1 MRLHCCIG
9 LRGLIPFLRPVFWD
23 VEKYH
28 MYDVIVVGGGS
39 AGAAVAARLSEDPS
53 RRVLLLEAGLDWRAD
68 EAPWEVRTPN
78 PIPIIHKRE
87 YQEKWQWPDLLTRR
101 VAGQEPR
108 FYWRGKGLGGSSMMN
123 GQIAIRGVADA
134 FDEWAAS
141 GCTGWSAREVMP
153 LFSVIEDD
161 LEFGDVVG
169 HGKGGPLPVYRAP
182 PEKWGPIDRGLR
194 DAALASGYPWCADV
208 NGPDGEGVASYP
220 INSRDSRRITTNE
233 GYLEPARG
241 RANLEIRGRTLV
253 DRVLISDGRATG
265 LRVHTEGQGTSEI
278 SARQIVLCAGAIH
291 SPAIL
296 LRSGLGPAEEL
307 KAMGIAVERDLPVG
321 RHFFDHPLFR
331 ATIQLHENLRPTDP
345 DTRHTNC
352 CVTYSSGLANG
363 GKRDMI
369 LIAFNHRGIGMPGA
383 IGAGLFNAY
392 SRGTLKLASTDPSV
406 DPIVEENMLADP
418 RDMLRMMDAV
428 KRLAVITSQPALSG
442 IADWIRLTDTDL
454 TLPQAAALPDHELDA
469 LLRRETGDIQH
480 AAGSCRM
487 TGVHDTGGVVN
498 PDGTVKG
505 ISGLRVADASI
516 MPSDCRANTHFT
528 TVVIGEAIARMMM
541 R

>member
-1 MRLHCCIG
+1 
-9 LRGLIPFLRPVFWD
+9 
-23 VEKYH
+23 

-39 AGAAVAARLSEDPS
+39 AGAAVAARLSEDPA
-53 RRVLLLEAGLDWRAD
+53 RRVLLLEAGSDWRAD

-78 PIPIIHKRE
+78 PIPIIHSRE
-87 YQEKWQWPDLLTRR
+87 YQEKWQWPHLLTRR

-134 FDEWAAS
+134 FDEWAAG

-161 LEFGDVVG
+161 LEFGDSAG
-169 HGKGGPLPVYRAP
+169 HGRGGPLPVYRAP
-182 PEKWGPIDRGLR
+182 PETWGPVDRGLR
-194 DAALASGYPWCADV
+194 DAALATGYAWCADV
-208 NGPDGEGVASYP
+208 NGPDGEGVACYP

-233 GYLEPARG
+233 AYLEPARG
-241 RANLEIRGRTLV
+241 RPNLDIRGRALV
-253 DRVLISDGRATG
+253 DRLVIKDGKAIG
-265 LRVHTEGQGTSEI
+265 VRVHIEGQGSSEI
-278 SARQIVLCAGAIH
+278 RAREIVLCAGAIH

-296 LRSGLGPAEEL
+296 LRSGIGPADEL
-307 KAMGIAVERDLPVG
+307 KAMGIPVERDLPVG

-331 ATIQLHENLRPTDP
+331 ATIQLREQFRPTDP
-345 DTRHTNC
+345 DARHTNC
-352 CVTYSSGLANG
+352 CVTYSSGLADG

-369 LIAFNHRGIGMPGA
+369 LIAFNHRGIGNPGA

-392 SRGTLKLASTDPSV
+392 SRGHLKLASTDASI
-406 DPIVEENMLADP
+406 DPIVEENMLADE
-418 RDMLRMMDAV
+418 RDLLRMVDAV
-428 KRLAVITSQPALSG
+428 KRLAVLTTQPALAD
-442 IADWIRLTDTDL
+442 IAEWIRLIDTDL
-454 TLPQAAALPDHELDA
+454 TLPQAAALPNGELEA
-469 LLRRETGDIQH
+469 LLRRDTGDIQH

-487 TGVHDTGGVVN
+487 AGFNDANGVVN

-505 ISGLRVADASI
+505 IAALRVADASI

-541 R
+541 RTTGVSNDAAAMAF

>member
-1 MRLHCCIG
+1 
-9 LRGLIPFLRPVFWD
+9 
-23 VEKYH
+23 

-39 AGAAVAARLSEDPS
+39 AGAAVAARLSEDPG

-68 EAPWEVRTPN
+68 QAPWEVTTPN

-87 YQEKWQWPDLLTRR
+87 FQEKWQWPDLLTRR
-101 VAGQEPR
+101 VAGQEAR

-134 FDEWAAS
+134 FDEWAAR
-141 GCTGWSAREVMP
+141 GCTGWSAKDVMP

-161 LEFGDVVG
+161 LEFGDTEG
-169 HGKGGPLPVYRAP
+169 HGRGGPLPVYRAP
-182 PEKWGPIDRGLR
+182 PGTWGPIDRGLR
-194 DAALASGYPWCADV
+194 DAALASGYPWCADL
-208 NGPDGEGVASYP
+208 NGPDGEGAACYP
-220 INSRDSRRITTNE
+220 INSRNHRRISTNE
-233 GYLEPARG
+233 AYLEPARG
-241 RANLEIRGRTLV
+241 RANLEIRGKVLV
-253 DRVLISDGRATG
+253 DRVVIRDGAATG
-265 LRVHTEGQGTSEI
+265 VRVRVEGQGEGKGDGEACSEI
-278 SARQIVLCAGAIH
+278 SARQIVLCGGAIH

-296 LRSGLGPAEEL
+296 LRSGIGPADEL

-331 ATIQLHENLRPTDP
+331 ATIQLREDIRPTDP

-352 CVTYSSGLANG
+352 CVTYSSGLADG

-369 LIAFNHRGIGMPGA
+369 LIAFNHRGIGVPGA

-392 SRGTLKLASTDPSV
+392 SRGSLKLASIDPQI
-406 DPIVEENMLADP
+406 DPVVEENMLADP

-428 KRLAVITSQPALSG
+428 KRLAVLTVQPALAG

-454 TLPQAAALPDHELDA
+454 TLPQAAALPDRELEA
-469 LLRRETGDIQH
+469 LLRRDTGDIQH

-487 TGVHDTGGVVN
+487 TGFNDADGVVN

-505 ISGLRVADASI
+505 IAGLRVADASI

-528 TVVIGEAIARMMM
+528 TVVIGEAIARMM
-541 R
+541 RKL

>member
-1 MRLHCCIG
+1 
-9 LRGLIPFLRPVFWD
+9 
-23 VEKYH
+23 
-28 MYDVIVVGGGS
+28 MYDVIVVGSGS
-39 AGAAVAARLSEDPS
+39 AGAAIAARLSEDS
-53 RRVLLLEAGLDWRAD
+53 RRHVVLLEAGLDWRAD
-68 EAPWEVRTPN
+68 EAPWEVTTPN
-78 PIPIIHKRE
+78 PIPIVYKRE
-87 YQEKWQWPDLLTRR
+87 FQEKWQWPHLLSRR
-101 VAGQEPR
+101 VAGQEQR

-134 FDEWAAS
+134 FDEWAAH
-141 GCTGWSAREVMP
+141 GCPGWSAKDVMP

-161 LEFGDVVG
+161 VELGDTEG
-169 HGKGGPLPVYRAP
+169 HGRGGPLPVYRAP
-182 PEKWGPIDRGLR
+182 PDTWGPVDRGLR

-208 NGPDGEGVASYP
+208 NGPDGEGVACYP
-220 INSRDSRRITTNE
+220 INSRDRRRVSTNE
-233 GYLEPARG
+233 AYLEPARG
-241 RANLEIRGRTLV
+241 RTNLEIRGKALV
-253 DRVLISDGRATG
+253 DRLVIKDGRATG
-265 LRVHTEGQGTSEI
+265 VRVHVEGQGSSEI
-278 SARQIVLCAGAIH
+278 SAREIVLCGGAIH

-296 LRSGLGPAEEL
+296 LRSGIGPADEL

-331 ATIQLHENLRPTDP
+331 ATIQLREDIRPTDP

-352 CVTYSSGLANG
+352 CVTYSSGLADG

-369 LIAFNHRGIGMPGA
+369 LIAFNHRGIGVPGA

-392 SRGTLKLASTDPSV
+392 SRGSIKLASIDPQI

-418 RDMLRMMDAV
+418 RDMLRMKDAV
-428 KRLAVITSQPALSG
+428 KRLAALSVQPALAG

-454 TLPQAAALPDHELDA
+454 TLPQAAALPDQELEA
-469 LLRRETGDIQH
+469 LLRRDTGDIQH
-480 AAGSCRM
+480 AAGGCRM
-487 TGVHDTGGVVN
+487 TGFNDDDGVVN

-505 ISGLRVADASI
+505 VVGLRVADASI

-541 R
+541 RKLESPMAGAAPTF